1 MIRSTNGRIRGPN
14 EARSPIVYSCSPRA
28 VGSRPC
34 PMVLSDR
41 RRNGS
46 VRLIPPYSTALFR
59 LIRFAP
65 KLRRCAQKPHGS
77 SSVPARIDQS
87 KFLQM
92 AQIIAQ
98 RSISRMGIDLNA
110 DSGKLAI
117 PPTIDGLRNLALRFI
132 KVMCDAKRRNRSAR
146 QEPNATAPATF
157 WNSGSNGC
165 ASARLNGILYKY
177 SCGTQICV

>member
-1 MIRSTNGRIRGPN
+1 MIRTTNGRMRGQN

-34 PMVLSDR
+34 PMVLSNR

-87 KFLQM
+87 KLLQM

-98 RSISRMGIDLNA
+98 RSISRMEIDLNA
-110 DSGKLAI
+110 DSGKLAF
-117 PPTIDGLRNLALRFI
+117 PATIGGLKNLALRFI
-132 KVMCDAKRRNRSAR
+132 KVMYDAKRRNRSAR
-146 QEPNATAPATF
+146 QEPIADCSSDFLELRLQRRRLGTAQRHP
-157 WNSGSNGC
+157 
-165 ASARLNGILYKY
+165 I
-177 SCGTQICV
+177 